1 MEDLKLYTLVL
12 DLDETL
18 IHFEA
23 GKSNGGNEDEEGYY
37 MIRPGC
43 SKFLKD
49 LSKLYEI
56 VVFTA
61 AMPDYADWILDQ
73 IDEPGYIAHRLY
85 RQHCTPQEDYAIK
98 DLRNLG
104 RDLRR
109 TLIVDNLA
117 ENFQETPENGIWVE
131 SWYDDLDDHVLPNL
145 QAFLT

>member
-1 MEDLKLYTLVL
+1 MPKELADVKFYTLVL

-23 GKSNGGNEDEEGYY
+23 GNNTNEEEEGFY

-43 SKFLKD
+43 CRFLRE

-73 IDEPGYIAHRLY
+73 IDEPGYVAHRLY
-85 RQHCTPQEDYAIK
+85 RQHCTP
-98 DLRNLG
+98 
-104 RDLRR
+104 
-109 TLIVDNLA
+109 
-117 ENFQETPENGIWVE
+117 
-131 SWYDDLDDHVLPNL
+131 
-145 QAFLT
+145 